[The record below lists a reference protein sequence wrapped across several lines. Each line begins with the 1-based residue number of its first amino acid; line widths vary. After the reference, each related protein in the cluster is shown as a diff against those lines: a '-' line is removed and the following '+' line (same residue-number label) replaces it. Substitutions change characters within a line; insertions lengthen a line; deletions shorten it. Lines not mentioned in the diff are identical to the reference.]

1 MTRYEELKEKELEDL
16 TPEEKKYII
25 ATEIIYY
32 SKKVNQLRKM
42 NVPDYKIRAY
52 LHDLYNDDIIFDD
65 AALADAYDI
74 SNDDDIWF
82 KCLEYYWCDM
92 EEDNPLR
99 D

>member
-16 TPEEKKYII
+16 TPEEEKYII

-32 SKKVNQLRKM
+32 SNKVNQLRKM
-42 NVPDYKIRAY
+42 NVPDYKIGAY
-52 LHDLYNDDIIFDD
+52 LHDLYNDYIIFDD
-65 AALADAYDI
+65 AALADAYGI
-74 SNDDDIWF
+74 SDDIWP

>member
-1 MTRYEELKEKELEDL
+1 MTRYEELMKKELEDL
-16 TPEEKKYII
+16 TPEEEKYII

-32 SKKVNQLRKM
+32 SNKVNQLRKM

-65 AALADAYDI
+65 TALADAYGI
-74 SNDDDIWF
+74 SDDIWS
-82 KCLEYYWCDM
+82 KSLEYYWCDM
-92 EEDNPLR
+92 EEDNPLK